1 MPPRAI
7 STVKVSVYKGG
18 KVVSGGRAATV
29 LETKTGGQ
37 NSTLAFIVQVPVGA
51 SATAFDTLLETGAVE
66 NDIDLAAH
74 FIDMITGNQ
83 VSIHI

>member
-1 MPPRAI
+1 M
-7 STVKVSVYKGG
+7 
-18 KVVSGGRAATV
+18 

-37 NSTLAFIVQVPVGA
+37 NSTAAFIFQVPVGA